1 MVVLIHQGVKVALSM
16 KDKKLVTMK
25 DSKWK
30 DTDQNALFI
39 IQLCIIDDVL

>member
-1 MVVLIHQGVKVALSM
+1 MMVVLIHQGVKVALSM

-30 DTDQNALFI
+30 DTDQNALLLFNCA
-39 IQLCIIDDVL
+39 L